1 MICNLSTLMGK
12 AKYSIQDVHIK
23 TGLSRSTISIL
34 YHDKAKRIDYDTVE
48 ILCELFDCEISD
60 LLELEKKNKDEE

>member
-23 TGLSRSTISIL
+23 TGLSRSTISML
-34 YHDKAKRIDYDTVE
+34 YHDKAKRIDYDTIE
-48 ILCELFDCEISD
+48 LLCELFGCGIEE
-60 LLELEKKNKDEE
+60 LLEVEKTNNNER